1 MNNQAMMKMKK
12 QRKGGDGRRKI
23 KIEKITN
30 KSRLQVTFS
39 KRRKGLFK
47 KATELSVLT
56 GAETALIAFSPA
68 RRPYVSGNPDL
79 IINRFVNN
87 NNGEASEIQK
97 DDDEEQRR
105 YMKVKREPEA
115 LSPAGKPYGSSEIQ
129 KKDDELSVC
138 DEQRRYME
146 VEKQLDPEKKRGV
159 FLDSLINS
167 DLGTGNDKSW
177 WDSYMN
183 GLNLDELIQMR
194 RDMENL
200 QKCVSERSHDLKMMN
215 SNVASSSSCSSSSY
229 EDKSHIALMEI
240 PASNGIVDDDYLNR
254 EMVNELLFDFDR
266 QEYEFGIGNT
276 TFTDEEI
283 TTDMFSDDY

>member
-1 MNNQAMMKMKK
+1 MIEMYNQAMMKMNNQAMMKMNNQAMMKMKK

-47 KATELSVLT
+47 KATELSVLIWCRNCT
-56 GAETALIAFSPA
+56 HCFSPA

-105 YMKVKREPEA
+105 YMKVKREPK
-115 LSPAGKPYGSSEIQ
+115 LSPAGKPY
-129 KKDDELSVC
+129 
-138 DEQRRYME
+138 
-146 VEKQLDPEKKRGV
+146 EKRV

-283 TTDMFSDDY
+283 TADMFSDDY